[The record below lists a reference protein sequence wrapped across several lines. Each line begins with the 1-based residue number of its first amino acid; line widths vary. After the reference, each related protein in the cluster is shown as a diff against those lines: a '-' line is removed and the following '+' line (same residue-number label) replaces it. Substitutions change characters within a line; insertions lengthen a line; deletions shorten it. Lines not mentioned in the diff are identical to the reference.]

1 MLIDWKKVWSIY
13 ATIGIPLLYLYN
25 IYLAYAFP
33 QTITISFQLRILSMV
48 LAVGGVTIWV
58 ISYINLGLSF
68 GVLPQK
74 QKRVTKGL
82 YKYTNHPMYIGIWCT
97 FVGLSL
103 TNASLPGL
111 LFLTLI
117 ITPLLTA
124 RAILEEKNLY

>member
-1 MLIDWKKVWSIY
+1 MYIDWKKVWSIY

-33 QTITISFQLRILSMV
+33 NTITESLQLKLLGIIFAGIG
-48 LAVGGVTIWV
+48 AVIWI
-58 ISYINLGLSF
+58 ISYINLGISF

-74 QKRVTKGL
+74 QKKVTRGL

-103 TNASLPGL
+103 ANASLPGL

-117 ITPLLTA
+117 MTPLLVI
-124 RAILEEKNLY
+124 RAAFEEKQLS